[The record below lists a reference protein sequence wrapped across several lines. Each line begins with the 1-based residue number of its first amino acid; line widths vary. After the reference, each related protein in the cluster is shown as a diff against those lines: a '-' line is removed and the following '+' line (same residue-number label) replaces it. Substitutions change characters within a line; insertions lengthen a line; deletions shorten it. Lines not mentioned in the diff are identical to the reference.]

1 MVSMATMT
9 VMARARTKA
18 SQVVTATKTT
28 ETVTKVTVKKVIE
41 TSTGTVIVTAKTMS
55 RIMTTEVAME
65 WNVTLWIR
73 MVRMRLQLTETSTA
87 MLTATVTE
95 KASGTLIAKKIA
107 STTDT
112 ANVTPTVRA
121 VVAMTEKAIGKA
133 IGQLIA
139 TTT

>member
-1 MVSMATMT
+1 M
-9 VMARARTKA
+9 
-18 SQVVTATKTT
+18 
-28 ETVTKVTVKKVIE
+28 KKVIE

-73 MVRMRLQLTETSTA
+73 MVKMRLQLTETSTA

>member
-1 MVSMATMT
+1 MT

-28 ETVTKVTVKKVIE
+28 ETMTQVTVKKVIE

-73 MVRMRLQLTETSTA
+73 MVKMRLQLTETSTA

-121 VVAMTEKAIGKA
+121 IGAMTEKAIGKA

-139 TTT
+139 TST

>member
-1 MVSMATMT
+1 
-9 VMARARTKA
+9 
-18 SQVVTATKTT
+18 
-28 ETVTKVTVKKVIE
+28 
-41 TSTGTVIVTAKTMS
+41 
-55 RIMTTEVAME
+55 ME

-139 TTT
+139 TTTLTATETANEMEDETLMKKTTAEPTAMATAT

>member
-1 MVSMATMT
+1 
-9 VMARARTKA
+9 
-18 SQVVTATKTT
+18 
-28 ETVTKVTVKKVIE
+28 
-41 TSTGTVIVTAKTMS
+41 
-55 RIMTTEVAME
+55 ME

-73 MVRMRLQLTETSTA
+73 MVKMRLQLTKTSTA